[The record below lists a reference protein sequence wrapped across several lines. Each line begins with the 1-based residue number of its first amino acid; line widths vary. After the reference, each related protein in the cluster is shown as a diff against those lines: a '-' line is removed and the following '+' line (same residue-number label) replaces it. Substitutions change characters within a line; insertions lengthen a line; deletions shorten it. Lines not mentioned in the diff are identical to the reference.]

1 MTKKELKEQLQSILA
16 LLGTASRDS
25 VASSYAYS
33 PTDVNA
39 RKAFEVGYLGGR
51 INQAVDDLVTVLDNM
66 K

>member
-1 MTKKELKEQLQSILA
+1 MTKKELKLELQSILA

-25 VASSYAYS
+25 VASSYEYS

-39 RKAFEVGYLGGR
+39 RKAYEVGYLGGR
-51 INQAVDDLVTVLDNM
+51 IEQATNDLLTIVDGM